1 MKSKTN
7 PNTTNERGLRNGS
20 VDTFFTSQPVVSS
33 GRSARHNRLWRR
45 VKNPMSQKVTKVFD
59 RTGFYVNINRF
70 LRDILGAQTVSG
82 TGCVERE
89 KHDSSQPV
97 LSRMTFYEA
106 RTQIKDWRLSWEPV
120 LRRTFWAPAW
130 TGFDDGI
137 IYEKTGFVQKLN
149 SNVAYE
155 YSRNVTTGYVD
166 HVLGAKNF
174 TAKPVVTINFSILIK

>member
-1 MKSKTN
+1 MT
-7 PNTTNERGLRNGS
+7 
-20 VDTFFTSQPVVSS
+20 
-33 GRSARHNRLWRR
+33 RHNRFCREWPFMKLAHKLKIGVSRE
-45 VKNPMSQKVTKVFD
+45 
-59 RTGFYVNINRF
+59 NRF
-70 LRDILGAQTVSG
+70 WLLWGDILGARVNRFWQRHHL
-82 TGCVERE
+82 RE
-89 KHDSSQPV
+89 NRLCLKTCLQNHMKESTCHNRFQRR
-97 LSRMTFYEA
+97 LTF
-106 RTQIKDWRLSWEPV
+106 WGV
-120 LRRTFWAPAW
+120 TFWAPAW